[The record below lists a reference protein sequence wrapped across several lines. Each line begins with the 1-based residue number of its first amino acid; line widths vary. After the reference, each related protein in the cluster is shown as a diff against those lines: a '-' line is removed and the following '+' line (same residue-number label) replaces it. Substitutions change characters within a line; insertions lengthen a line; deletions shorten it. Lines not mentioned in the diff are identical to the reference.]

1 MSRCK
6 PALLPLILL
15 AGLGCGRPVDEAQLR
30 AKILAEEAA
39 KAADA
44 RVARLE
50 QELADLKTGKADP
63 KEHEKGKAREALDQ
77 AKADQQKALERQ
89 ISEQKRKAE
98 ARKLEV
104 VKLAEAKPAS
114 PATTVPAPPPP
125 APVVLEVPAGT
136 AVAVTLAAALST
148 ETAKAGDL
156 WQGTLAEPIAVGGR
170 TAWPAGTPVGGVVS
184 QSVPAG
190 RLASGQGALGLKL
203 TEIGSSDVEG
213 GTYVVAGDAR
223 GERNAKIIGGAAAL
237 GALAGLLSNSRNKGD
252 HALGGAAIGAAAGT
266 AAAAATARTAIV
278 IPADKPIAFS
288 LQAAEKLTLRK

>member
-1 MSRCK
+1 MTHSK
-6 PALLPLILL
+6 AALFTLVLS
-15 AGLGCGRPVDEAQLR
+15 AALGCGKQVDEAQLR
-30 AKILAEEAA
+30 ARIQAEEAA
-39 KAADA
+39 KAADT

-63 KEHEKGKAREALDQ
+63 KDHEKGKAKEALDQ
-77 AKADQQKALERQ
+77 AKADHQKALERQ
-89 ISEQKRKAE
+89 IAEQKRKAE
-98 ARKLEV
+98 ARKQEV
-104 VKLAEAKPAS
+104 VKLAEPKPAAPA
-114 PATTVPAPPPP
+114 PATPPP
-125 APVVLEVPAGT
+125 AAPVVIDIPAGT
-136 AVAVTLAAALST
+136 AVVVNLAAALST

-156 WQGTLAEPIAVGGR
+156 WQGTLAEAIAVGGR
-170 TAWPAGTPVGGVVS
+170 TAWAAGTPVGGVVS

-190 RLASGQGALGLKL
+190 RLSSGQGALGLKL

-237 GALAGLLSNSRNKGD
+237 GALAGLLSNSRNKSD

-266 AAAAATARTAIV
+266 AAAAATAKTVIV